1 MSLSFYLKTFVTVKP
16 TELYVYEHMLISDNL
31 TSIAPAHII
40 DPIRYALT
48 APLLN
53 QAAGALGNLKCK

>member
-1 MSLSFYLKTFVTVKP
+1 
-16 TELYVYEHMLISDNL
+16 VYEHMLISDNL